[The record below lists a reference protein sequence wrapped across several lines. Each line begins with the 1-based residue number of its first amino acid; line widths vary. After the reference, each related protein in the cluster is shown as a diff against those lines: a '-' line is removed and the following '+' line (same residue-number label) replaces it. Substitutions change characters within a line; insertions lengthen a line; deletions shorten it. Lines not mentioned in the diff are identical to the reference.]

1 MFWEDFSLKGFN
13 REQLQSM
20 GFSYVMQHLEPSNC
34 YGLEKKQQIN
44 WYTRQEKDILYSQLE
59 QLGRFIAIQLENP
72 ERIESLNRILHRFKE
87 IRGILRKVEN
97 AAEFLDETEL
107 FELKNFAIDMQHLIQ
122 EVGRIGFTFDALSPL
137 DMQAVIKILN
147 PEEQIT
153 RTFSIYEEYSP
164 ALTTIR
170 EEKKA
175 IELRI
180 AAEEDDVANLHLL
193 RRQIAERERI
203 EENQIKSRLAEEIRP
218 HCPALQTNLVYIA
231 ELDFIIAKSS
241 LAIRFHGTQPNF
253 IDTQSIQIEGAVN
266 PYVAAAL
273 ERNGKEFTPV
283 SMQLKNGANVLTGAN
298 MGGKTVALATVTL
311 NILLAHCGFYV
322 YASRLDLPVLEYI
335 FYLTSDDQ
343 SITQGLSTF
352 GAEIA
357 EVTRLLEEM
366 RTKQG
371 FCALDEFARGTNP
384 EEGQMMVKAL
394 LRYAEIHQA
403 FCLVSTHFSG
413 VVMEGM
419 KHFQVVGLKKA
430 ELSKDLTVK
439 TRQFYAFLQDLMDF
453 NIEAVE
459 WDSPTPK
466 DALRVAALMGI
477 QEEFLALVNE
487 KYKET

>member
-1 MFWEDFSLKGFN
+1 MKGFN

-20 GFSYVMQHLEPSNC
+20 GFSYVMQHLELSNC
-34 YGLEKKQQIN
+34 YGEEKKQQIT
-44 WYTRQEKDILYSQLE
+44 WYTRQESELLFRQLD
-59 QLGRFIAIQLENP
+59 QLSRFIALHTRYP
-72 ERIESLNRILHRFKE
+72 LRVESLIQVLHRFKE
-87 IRGILRKVEN
+87 IRGILRKIEN

-107 FELKNFAIDMQHLIQ
+107 FELKNFAIDLQHLIQ
-122 EVGRIGFTFDALSPL
+122 EVNQTGFVFDSLAPIDLQS
-137 DMQAVIKILN
+137 VIKILN

-153 RTFSIYEEYSP
+153 RTYSIYDCYSP
-164 ALTTIR
+164 ALSEIR
-170 EEKKA
+170 KEKKG
-175 IELRI
+175 IEQRI
-180 AAEEDDVANLHLL
+180 AAQEGEASELHLK
-193 RRQIAERERI
+193 RKQIAELERI
-203 EENQIKSRLAEEIRP
+203 EENHIKARLAEEIRP
-218 HCPALQTNLVYIA
+218 YCQDIQNNLAYIA
-231 ELDFIIAKSS
+231 ELDFIIAKSN
-241 LAIRFHGTQPNF
+241 LAIKFRGSKPNF
-253 IDTQSIQIEGAVN
+253 IETDNIQIDAAVN

-273 ERNGKEFTPV
+273 ERNGKEFTPI

-322 YASRLDLPVLEYI
+322 YASRMDLPVLEYI

-357 EVTRLLEEM
+357 EVTRLFDEM
-366 RTKQG
+366 QIKVG

-394 LRYAEIHQA
+394 LRYAEIHHA
-403 FCLVSTHFSG
+403 YCLVSTHFSG

-419 KHFQVVGLKKA
+419 KHFQVIGLKKA
-430 ELSKDLTVK
+430 ELTKDLAIK

>member
-1 MFWEDFSLKGFN
+1 MLKGFS

-34 YGLEKKQQIN
+34 YGLEKKQQIT
-44 WYTRQEKDILYSQLE
+44 WYTRQESHLLFSQLE
-59 QLGRFIAIQLENP
+59 QLSRFIAIQIENP
-72 ERIESLNRILHRFKE
+72 ERIESLNLVLHRFKE
-87 IRGILRKVEN
+87 IRGILRKIEN
-97 AAEFLDETEL
+97 AAEFLDETEY
-107 FELKNFAIDMQHLIQ
+107 FELKNFAIDMQHLIN
-122 EVGRIGFTFDALSPL
+122 EVNRIDFSFDALAPI
-137 DMQAVIKILN
+137 DMQFVIKILN
-147 PEEQIT
+147 PEEQVT
-153 RTFSIYEEYSP
+153 RTFSIYDCYTP
-164 ALTTIR
+164 ALSEIR
-170 EEKKA
+170 KEKKA
-175 IELRI
+175 IEQRI
-180 AAEEDDVANLHLL
+180 AVMKGEAANLHTQ
-193 RRQIAERERI
+193 RKQIAELERI
-203 EENQIKSRLAEEIRP
+203 EENHIKSRLADEIRP
-218 HCPALQTNLVYIA
+218 YCQELQNNLAYIA

-241 LAIRFHGTQPNF
+241 LAIKFQGTKPNF
-253 IDTQSIQIEGAVN
+253 SDTNSIQIDAAVN

-273 ERNGKEFTPV
+273 KRNGEDFTPI
-283 SMQLKNGANVLTGAN
+283 SMLLKNGANVLTGAN

-322 YASRLDLPVLEYI
+322 YASRLDLPILDYI

-430 ELSKDLTVK
+430 ELNKDLTVK

-487 KYKET
+487 NYKET